1 MTLLRF
7 HRKYWLCKQGNSQQS
22 QNQQANEEAQQTSD
36 SQARPFQQLGNNFD
50 FPQSNLSLQ
59 AQQTDMAEEDEAP
72 LEADDN
78 VISLMNDQ
86 NADPTLATLW
96 NATELEDTGYVV
108 HNQVYTI
115 K

>member
-1 MTLLRF
+1 
-7 HRKYWLCKQGNSQQS
+7 
-22 QNQQANEEAQQTSD
+22 
-36 SQARPFQQLGNNFD
+36 
-50 FPQSNLSLQ
+50 
-59 AQQTDMAEEDEAP
+59 MAEEDEPP
-72 LEADDN
+72 LGADNN

-108 HNQVYTI
+108 HNQVWTV